1 MDHSQIIHEGGH
13 VGSRNQK
20 RRWVLHWRGVIL
32 TDLGHGRSRD
42 RLRSILSLNCGTT
55 FHRFLINH
63 CFLLLFFCFLCFLLL
78 LSPEETMYGKAI
90 NFVAVM
96 LQNQNRKRYQYWYT
110 VRFTC
115 FCRRCSWMFHHCVVC
130 NEDIQSNLTF
140 DFVPRRHL
148 AH

>member
-1 MDHSQIIHEGGH
+1 MVICRLTHHCSQCPSPPFPPTHHTHPVSSQPQLVPRKLESLPLSSLLCRVIDHSQIIHEGGH

-63 CFLLLFFCFLCFLLL
+63 WVFFSVFFFSSFSLLLL
-78 LSPEETMYGKAI
+78 LSPEETVYARLLI
-90 NFVAVM
+90 
-96 LQNQNRKRYQYWYT
+96 L
-110 VRFTC
+110 
-115 FCRRCSWMFHHCVVC
+115 
-130 NEDIQSNLTF
+130 L
-140 DFVPRRHL
+140 L
-148 AH
+148 